1 MPMADAKRP
10 IGGALRRCY
19 PAHMGSFT
27 AALLDALLS
36 VGISPERA
44 RNVVELFDKS
54 IDERYGLHAQVLA
67 TKRDVAEIN
76 ASLGRE
82 IAQTKVEI
90 AETRA
95 EIART
100 RAELKRDIA
109 QLETRLSRDIA
120 ATNARIAETKA
131 DLTRWMLGA
140 LTAQTALLLGAMKL
154 L

>member
-1 MPMADAKRP
+1 
-10 IGGALRRCY
+10 
-19 PAHMGSFT
+19 MGSFT

-67 TKRDVAEIN
+67 TKRDLADVEARLSNEIAGTRVEIAETR
-76 ASLGRE
+76 AELGRE
-82 IAQTKVEI
+82 IAGTRVEI

-95 EIART
+95 EIAQT

-109 QLETRLSRDIA
+109 ELETRLSKDIA